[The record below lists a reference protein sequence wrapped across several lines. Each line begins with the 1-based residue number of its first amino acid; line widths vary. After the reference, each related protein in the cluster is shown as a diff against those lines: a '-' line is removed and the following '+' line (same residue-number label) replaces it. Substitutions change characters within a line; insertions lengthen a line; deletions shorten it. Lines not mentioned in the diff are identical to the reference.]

1 MHRIVFTAVF
11 TTVFTTIVPASATS
25 AITQPLVPPV
35 STVPRVPT
43 APTAKVTVK
52 PTEKPVKNDDLTREI
67 RGYEHKYFERNFES
81 ESDDQRLNRLE
92 NFIFGT
98 TNSGDAAHR
107 TAQIVAAV
115 GLPAELQATA
125 AEPATS
131 RPAAA
136 YSPGSYNNQK
146 AKEPTPRPITGPIT
160 GPIQDQSPGH
170 YPRVTALET
179 AILGQSHETDA
190 ITTRLNRM
198 ELKAFGAQSQSSDLS
213 ARTDALDQYAE
224 VKLHIKPE
232 NALAVNPRMST
243 PMDGQVPSA
252 AAGNLGTFEANPFV
266 RGLRSVASDLNPINS
281 ITASSAASSE
291 DDDDPAAEAHRRM
304 IEQQLIDAAKPNA
317 PSTHE
322 RTLSRVAWCEMQL
335 FGKSFP
341 QLHLLQ
347 RLHQLNADLFPQ
359 DKEKDIQLMDR
370 IDIIVREVVL
380 RKHPP
385 A

>member
-1 MHRIVFTAVF
+1 MRRIVFLALLAAVLA
-11 TTVFTTIVPASATS
+11 TSSGRATS
-25 AITQPLVPPV
+25 ANTQPV
-35 STVPRVPT
+35 T
-43 APTAKVTVK
+43 PTAKAASKSAPSQTGNAASK
-52 PTEKPVKNDDLTREI
+52 PKIDDITREI

-81 ESDDQRLNRLE
+81 ETDDQRLNRLE
-92 NFIFGT
+92 NFIFGA

-115 GLPAELQATA
+115 GLPAELQPKPV
-125 AEPATS
+125 EPPTT

-136 YSPGSYNNQK
+136 YSPGAYPAPEK
-146 AKEPTPRPITGPIT
+146 AQP
-160 GPIQDQSPGH
+160 DQSPGH

-179 AILGQSHETDA
+179 AILGQSYPTDA
-190 ITTRLNRM
+190 IASRLNRM
-198 ELKAFGAQSQSSDLS
+198 ELKAFGAQSHSSDLS

-232 NALAVNPRMST
+232 NALAVNPRMK
-243 PMDGQVPSA
+243 MDGQTQGV
-252 AAGNLGTFEANPFV
+252 AAGNLGTFESNPFV
-266 RGLRSVASDLNPINS
+266 RGLRSIASDLNPVNS
-281 ITASSAASSE
+281 IAAASQNSANSYSSIE
-291 DDDDPAAEAHRRM
+291 DADDPAAEAHKRM
-304 IEQQLIDAAKPNA
+304 IEQQLIDAAKPNV
-317 PSTHE
+317 PSSHE

-347 RLHQLNADLFPQ
+347 RLHQLNADLFPN
-359 DKEKDIQLMDR
+359 DHEKDIQLMDR
-370 IDIIVREVVL
+370 IDIIVKEVVL

>member
-1 MHRIVFTAVF
+1 MRRFSAIFATVL
-11 TTVFTTIVPASATS
+11 TTSVSTCATFANTQPPVVKETGATS
-25 AITQPLVPPV
+25 NKPKEKP
-35 STVPRVPT
+35 
-43 APTAKVTVK
+43 AKV
-52 PTEKPVKNDDLTREI
+52 DDLTREI
-67 RGYEHKYFERNFES
+67 RAYEHKYFERNFET
-81 ESDDQRLNRLE
+81 ETDDQRLNRLE
-92 NFIFGT
+92 NFIFGA

-115 GLPAELQATA
+115 GLPSELQAKA
-125 AEPATS
+125 AEPPQSSTKAANTS
-131 RPAAA
+131 E
-136 YSPGSYNNQK
+136 SP
-146 AKEPTPRPITGPIT
+146 
-160 GPIQDQSPGH
+160 DQSPGH

-179 AILGQSHETDA
+179 AILGQSYQTDPIA
-190 ITTRLNRM
+190 TRLNRM
-198 ELKAFGAQSQSSDLS
+198 ELKAFGAQSQSRDLS

-232 NALAVNPRMST
+232 NALAVNPRMNT
-243 PMDGQVPSA
+243 KMDGQVPSA

-266 RGLRSVASDLNPINS
+266 RGLRSVASDLNPVNS
-281 ITASSAASSE
+281 IASSSAASSYSSV
-291 DDDDPAAEAHRRM
+291 DDDDPAAEARKRM

-335 FGKSFP
+335 FGKSYP

-370 IDIIVREVVL
+370 IDIIVKEVVL

>member
-1 MHRIVFTAVF
+1 MHRIVFTTVAAVL
-11 TTVFTTIVPASATS
+11 TASATY
-25 AITQPLVPPV
+25 ANTQPLIP
-35 STVPRVPT
+35 
-43 APTAKVTVK
+43 AAKATSK
-52 PTEKPVKNDDLTREI
+52 PAVKPVKTDDLTREI

-115 GLPAELQATA
+115 GLPAELQTKP
-125 AEPATS
+125 AEPTTS
-131 RPAAA
+131 SQTTASKPSSDSSKTTTVSTA
-136 YSPGSYNNQK
+136 
-146 AKEPTPRPITGPIT
+146 
-160 GPIQDQSPGH
+160 DQSPGH

-179 AILGQSHETDA
+179 AILGQSYQTDA
-190 ITTRLNRM
+190 IATRLNRM
-198 ELKAFGAQSQSSDLS
+198 ELKAFGAQSHSNDLS

-243 PMDGQVPSA
+243 PMEGQVPSA

-281 ITASSAASSE
+281 ISSAATSSAASSYPSS
-291 DDDDPAAEAHRRM
+291 DDDDPAAEAHKRM

-317 PSTHE
+317 PSSHE

-335 FGKSFP
+335 FGKSYP

-359 DKEKDIQLMDR
+359 DREKDIQLMDR

>member
-1 MHRIVFTAVF
+1 MPRIVLIAALIAVF
-11 TTVFTTIVPASATS
+11 STSTANCATFANTQAVVPAAKTTSKSAP
-25 AITQPLVPPV
+25 A
-35 STVPRVPT
+35 
-43 APTAKVTVK
+43 AK
-52 PTEKPVKNDDLTREI
+52 PEKADDITREI
-67 RGYEHKYFERNFES
+67 RGYEHKYFERNFEN
-81 ESDDQRLNRLE
+81 ETDDQRLNRLE

-107 TAQIVAAV
+107 TAQIVAAI
-115 GLPAELQATA
+115 GLPAELQPKV
-125 AEPATS
+125 AEPATN

-136 YSPGSYNNQK
+136 YSPGSYGNQTSGE
-146 AKEPTPRPITGPIT
+146 A
-160 GPIQDQSPGH
+160 DQSPGH

-179 AILGQSHETDA
+179 AILGQSYQSEP
-190 ITTRLNRM
+190 ITARLNRM
-198 ELKAFGAQSQSSDLS
+198 EIKAFGAQSHSSDLS

-232 NALAVNPRMST
+232 NALATNPRMQMEGQT
-243 PMDGQVPSA
+243 PGV

-266 RGLRSVASDLNPINS
+266 RGLRSIASDLNPVNS
-281 ITASSAASSE
+281 IAAASRNSPPASSYSSVE
-291 DDDDPAAEAHRRM
+291 DAEDPAAEAHRKM

-317 PSTHE
+317 PTAHE

-335 FGKSFP
+335 FGKSYP

-347 RLHQLNADLFPQ
+347 RLHQLNADLFPN

>member
-1 MHRIVFTAVF
+1 MRRLVFTAIIA
-11 TTVFTTIVPASATS
+11 TGFTTIVPARATY
-25 AITQPLVPPV
+25 ANTQPL
-35 STVPRVPT
+35 
-43 APTAKVTVK
+43 APTGPKAPAAKTAVK

-81 ESDDQRLNRLE
+81 ETDDQRLNRLE

-115 GLPAELQATA
+115 GLPAELQAKA
-125 AEPATS
+125 A
-131 RPAAA
+131 
-136 YSPGSYNNQK
+136 
-146 AKEPTPRPITGPIT
+146 EPTPRPTAGPTTGPA
-160 GPIQDQSPGH
+160 PDQTPGH

-179 AILGQSHETDA
+179 AILGQSYQTDA

-266 RGLRSVASDLNPINS
+266 RGLRSIASDLNPVNS
-281 ITASSAASSE
+281 IAASSAGSSAASSYSSSSQ

-317 PSTHE
+317 PSSHE

>member
-1 MHRIVFTAVF
+1 MRRIVFPALIAAVL
-11 TTVFTTIVPASATS
+11 TTSSDRATS
-25 AITQPLVPPV
+25 ANTQ
-35 STVPRVPT
+35 TVT
-43 APTAKVTVK
+43 PTAKAASKSAPSPTVNASNAASK
-52 PTEKPVKNDDLTREI
+52 TKTDDITREI

-81 ESDDQRLNRLE
+81 ETDDQRLNRLE
-92 NFIFGT
+92 NFIFGA

-115 GLPAELQATA
+115 GLPAELQPKPV
-125 AEPATS
+125 EPPTT

-136 YSPGSYNNQK
+136 YSPGAYNTAAQLDQ
-146 AKEPTPRPITGPIT
+146 A
-160 GPIQDQSPGH
+160 DQSPGH

-179 AILGQSHETDA
+179 AILGQSYPTEA
-190 ITTRLNRM
+190 IASRLNRM
-198 ELKAFGAQSQSSDLS
+198 ELKAFGAQSHSTDLS

-232 NALAVNPRMST
+232 NALAVNPRMK
-243 PMDGQVPSA
+243 MDGQTQGV
-252 AAGNLGTFEANPFV
+252 AAGNLGTFESNPFV
-266 RGLRSVASDLNPINS
+266 RGLRSIAADLNPVNS
-281 ITASSAASSE
+281 IAAASQNSASSYSSIE
-291 DDDDPAAEAHRRM
+291 DADDPAAEAHKRM
-304 IEQQLIDAAKPNA
+304 IEQQLIDAAKPNV
-317 PSTHE
+317 PSSHE

-347 RLHQLNADLFPQ
+347 RLHQLNADLFPN
-359 DKEKDIQLMDR
+359 DHEKDIQLMDR

>member
-1 MHRIVFTAVF
+1 MRRDIFTAVF
-11 TTVFTTIVPASATS
+11 VTGLITLAAASATY
-25 AITQPLVPPV
+25 ANVQ
-35 STVPRVPT
+35 
-43 APTAKVTVK
+43 APAAKVTVATTNK
-52 PTEKPVKNDDLTREI
+52 LPEKPVKTDDLTREI
-67 RGYEHKYFERNFES
+67 RAYEHKYFERNFES

-92 NFIFGT
+92 NFIFGA

-107 TAQIVAAV
+107 TAQIIAAV
-115 GLPAELQATA
+115 GLPSELQPKA
-125 AEPATS
+125 AETTTTTTTTHT
-131 RPAAA
+131 
-136 YSPGSYNNQK
+136 NQNT
-146 AKEPTPRPITGPIT
+146 KEPTS
-160 GPIQDQSPGH
+160 DQSPGH

-179 AILGQSHETDA
+179 AILGQSYQTDA
-190 ITTRLNRM
+190 ISTRLNRM
-198 ELKAFGAQSQSSDLS
+198 ELKAFGAQSNSSDLS

-224 VKLHIKPE
+224 VKLHVKPE

-243 PMDGQVPSA
+243 RMDGQVPSA

-266 RGLRSVASDLNPINS
+266 RGLRSVASDLNPVNS
-281 ITASSAASSE
+281 IATSSATSSYSADE
-291 DDDDPAAEAHRRM
+291 DDDPAAEARKEM

-317 PSTHE
+317 PSSHE

-347 RLHQLNADLFPQ
+347 RLHQLNANLFPQ

-370 IDIIVREVVL
+370 IDIIVKEVVL

>member
-1 MHRIVFTAVF
+1 SYKVKSDCSGESRVRRLFFTAIIA
-11 TTVFTTIVPASATS
+11 TGFTTIVPARATY
-25 AITQPLVPPV
+25 ANTQPL
-35 STVPRVPT
+35 
-43 APTAKVTVK
+43 APTGPKAPAAKTAVK

-81 ESDDQRLNRLE
+81 ETDDQRLNRLE

-115 GLPAELQATA
+115 GLPAELQAKA
-125 AEPATS
+125 A
-131 RPAAA
+131 
-136 YSPGSYNNQK
+136 
-146 AKEPTPRPITGPIT
+146 EPTPRPTAGPTTGPA
-160 GPIQDQSPGH
+160 PDQTPGH

-179 AILGQSHETDA
+179 AILGQSYQTDA

-266 RGLRSVASDLNPINS
+266 RGLRSIASDLNPVNS
-281 ITASSAASSE
+281 IAASSAGSSAASSYSSSSQ

-317 PSTHE
+317 PSSHE